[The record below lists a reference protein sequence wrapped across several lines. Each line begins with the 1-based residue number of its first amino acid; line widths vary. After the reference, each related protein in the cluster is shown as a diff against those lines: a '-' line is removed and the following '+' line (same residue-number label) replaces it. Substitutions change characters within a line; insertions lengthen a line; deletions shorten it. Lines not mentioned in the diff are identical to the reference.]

1 MNIQTK
7 DVMIDGGIF
16 GVLTR
21 TASLG
26 KLLHEELIVILGLID
41 EGKID
46 VAKRRL
52 HAIDLH
58 ALPTIT
64 EFSTWFPTA
73 REGK

>member
-1 MNIQTK
+1 MRAQSQDTI
-7 DVMIDGGIF
+7 IDSGIF

-26 KLLHEELIVILGLID
+26 KLLHEELIAVLNLID
-41 EGKID
+41 EGKVD

-58 ALPTIT
+58 ALPTIA
-64 EFSTWFPTA
+64 EFQRWFPGT
-73 REGK
+73 GDKP